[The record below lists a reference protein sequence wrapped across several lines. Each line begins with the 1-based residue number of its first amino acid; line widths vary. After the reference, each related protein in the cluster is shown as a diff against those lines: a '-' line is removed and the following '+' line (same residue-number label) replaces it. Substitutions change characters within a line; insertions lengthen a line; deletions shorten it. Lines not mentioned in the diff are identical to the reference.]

1 MSDSDQTPKKLRHH
15 VAYLCRLAGK
25 IIFLYF
31 IIGCS
36 VTILSQS
43 TDNFLIWRI
52 NLAVQLFERSHLP
65 LISLALYALSIT
77 GNEERKHH
85 ASIYWKRLTIFS
97 VLGVLLY
104 LGALAN
110 SSYRLYSLMRSG
122 YHPIVSYKED
132 LKKMTSLVGAMSSV
146 DEANKA
152 LENTF
157 KRSGKKN
164 PTQANESLESIKKR
178 IIEGEKG
185 LLLDRHEK
193 QKKQYLQRQ
202 RSMRFESI
210 RYVIYSF
217 IFIIF
222 YFNLTLFFNRLHKSS

>member
-15 VAYLCRLAGK
+15 VAYLCRLSA
-25 IIFLYF
+25 IFLF
-31 IIGCS
+31 LLFVVGCTF
-36 VTILSQS
+36 TILGQS
-43 TDNFLIWRI
+43 TNNFLAWRI
-52 NLAVQLFERSHLP
+52 NFAIQLFERSHLP
-65 LISLALYALSIT
+65 LISLALYAISIT

-85 ASIYWKRLTIFS
+85 ASTYWKRLTIFS
-97 VLGVLLY
+97 VLGILLY

-110 SSYRLYSLMRSG
+110 SSYRVYSLMRSG
-122 YHPIVSYKED
+122 YHPIVSYEED
-132 LKKMTSLVGAMSSV
+132 LKKITSMVGAMNSV
-146 DEANKA
+146 DEATEA

-157 KRSGKKN
+157 QRSEKKN

-193 QKKQYLQRQ
+193 QKKQYFQRQ

>member
-1 MSDSDQTPKKLRHH
+1 MSDSNQTSKKLQYH
-15 VAYLCRLAGK
+15 VAYLCRLTGR

-43 TDNFLIWRI
+43 TDNFLNWRI
-52 NLAVQLFERSHLP
+52 NFALQLFERSHLP

-97 VLGVLLY
+97 VLGILLY

-122 YHPIVSYKED
+122 YHPIVSYEED
-132 LKKMTSLVGAMSSV
+132 LKKMTSIIGAMSSV

-157 KRSGKKN
+157 TRSGKKN
-164 PTQANESLESIKKR
+164 PTQENESLESIKKR
-178 IIEGEKG
+178 IIEEEEK

-210 RYVIYSF
+210 RYVLYSF

-222 YFNLTLFFNRLHKSS
+222 YFNLTLFFNRLQKSS

>member
-15 VAYLCRLAGK
+15 VAYLCRLSA
-25 IIFLYF
+25 IFLF
-31 IIGCS
+31 LFFVVGFAF
-36 VTILSQS
+36 TILGQS
-43 TDNFLIWRI
+43 TDNFLNWRM
-52 NLAVQLFERSHLP
+52 NLAIQLFERSHLP

-85 ASIYWKRLTIFS
+85 ASIYWRRLTIFS
-97 VLGVLLY
+97 VLGILLY

-122 YHPIVSYKED
+122 YHPIVSYEED
-132 LKKMTSLVGAMSSV
+132 LKKMTSQVNAISSIP
-146 DEANKA
+146 EATKA

-157 KRSGKKN
+157 KQSGKKN
-164 PTQANESLESIKKR
+164 PALANENLEGIKNR
-178 IIEGEKG
+178 ILKERTNVI
-185 LLLDRHEK
+185 LDRHEK

-202 RSMRFESI
+202 RSLRFKSI
-210 RYVIYSF
+210 RYVLYSF

>member
-1 MSDSDQTPKKLRHH
+1 MSDSNQTPTKLRHH
-15 VAYLCRLAGK
+15 VAYLCRLSA
-25 IIFLYF
+25 ISLFLF
-31 IIGCS
+31 FVIGS
-36 VTILSQS
+36 TFAILGQN
-43 TDNFLIWRI
+43 TDNFLNWRI
-52 NLAVQLFERSHLP
+52 NFAKQLFERSHLP
-65 LISLALYALSIT
+65 LISLTLYALSIT

-110 SSYRLYSLMRSG
+110 SSYRLYSLMRSS
-122 YHPIVSYKED
+122 YQPILSYEEN
-132 LKKMTSLVGAMSSV
+132 LKRMTSGVSKISSV
-146 DEANKA
+146 SEANKA

-157 KRSGKKN
+157 KRSEKDN
-164 PTQANESLESIKKR
+164 PAQANESLESIKDR
-178 IIEGEKG
+178 IIEEEKDF
-185 LLLDRHEK
+185 LLDRHEK

-202 RSMRFESI
+202 RSMRFESL
-210 RYVIYSF
+210 RYLIYSF